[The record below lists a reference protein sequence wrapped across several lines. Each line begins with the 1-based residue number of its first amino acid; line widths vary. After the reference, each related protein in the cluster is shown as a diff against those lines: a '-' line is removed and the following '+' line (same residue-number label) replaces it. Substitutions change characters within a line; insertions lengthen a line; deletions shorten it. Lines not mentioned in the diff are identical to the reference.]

1 MNMNIANPDYLRTST
16 DLGVLSSRPQ
26 PHFLEISLSD
36 LRVIPPHTSLDP
48 EEFFADLLLSR
59 FSKYR
64 SLTQKIQTRDE
75 KLGKRRR
82 GILDDQEVRDLT
94 EVYGDIKFLWQMLKC
109 LRNEKITQKKPV
121 LTNFD
126 LVVHTYKNELD
137 VDDFCLRIVEREGS
151 WRPSSGNE
159 KNSLAQNNLIKT
171 KTLCEIR
178 EYLTV
183 FGSKRAK
190 SKKYYWEVR
199 AEGQSLFKSKEIGW
213 DPEFY
218 WVSETS
224 VPGAS
229 QFGYSRREN
238 SGADSRRN
246 DLNPKIF
253 ESNESNS
260 LKINMSGKNRISGHK
275 RNNERNISLN
285 LARFYNL
292 EELEICLLEKKMFEK
307 KLIRETIPI
316 KNSKNFGTEKV
327 KDYVFVE
334 KRDGGAKQKKILK
347 SPKKESAQTKVLL
360 PGSFE
365 EKVSEWI
372 STLEDI
378 SSDLKRE
385 LSTRLNTAS
394 LSLQFQFRLKKHNF
408 QSLQSSA
415 PDSQA
420 EFPANL
426 FSKKTCTHI
435 SEENRRQCVFCMRE
449 QSLPELKRGAS
460 KLEALGISESMVSRE
475 TQIESLFEHWFAN
488 RGLADPRKFLVQLVR
503 SEGLAPLSLEPR
515 KLRQFFK
522 LESEEIKQLVK
533 ERVPR
538 NGKSK
543 FGGGKEMVD

>member
-26 PHFLEISLSD
+26 PHFLEISLCD
-36 LRVIPPHTSLDP
+36 VRVIPPHTSLDP
-48 EEFFADLLLSR
+48 EEFFADLLLLR
-59 FSKYR
+59 FGRYR
-64 SLTQKIQTRDE
+64 FLAQKIQTRDE

-82 GILDDQEVRDLT
+82 GVLEDQEVRDLT
-94 EVYGDIKFLWQMLKC
+94 EVYADIKFLWQMLKC
-109 LRNEKITQKKPV
+109 LRNEKFAEKKPV

-126 LVVHTYKNELD
+126 LVVHTYKNELEM
-137 VDDFCLRIVEREGS
+137 DDFCLRIVEKQGV
-151 WRPSSGNE
+151 WRPSSSNE
-159 KNSLAQNNLIKT
+159 KKSLGQNNLIKT

-190 SKKYYWEVR
+190 SRKYFWEVR
-199 AEGQSLFKSKEIGW
+199 AEGQILFRSKEIGW
-213 DPEFY
+213 DPEFHR
-218 WVSETS
+218 VSETS
-224 VPGAS
+224 GSAPS
-229 QFGYSRREN
+229 QFGYSRRDH
-238 SGADSRRN
+238 SGKDSRRN
-246 DLNPKIF
+246 DLNQKIF

-275 RNNERNISLN
+275 GNSERNISLN

-316 KNSKNFGTEKV
+316 KNSKNFGKEKV

-334 KRDGGAKQKKILK
+334 KKDLGSKPKKTVKSQKKD
-347 SPKKESAQTKVLL
+347 SPETKVLL
-360 PGSFE
+360 AGSFE

-378 SSDLKRE
+378 SADLKRE
-385 LSTRLNTAS
+385 LSSRLNAGS
-394 LSLQFQFRLKKHNF
+394 LSFQFQFRLKKHNF
-408 QSLQSSA
+408 ESLQSSV
-415 PDSQA
+415 PDSQGDLVG
-420 EFPANL
+420 NL
-426 FSKKTCTHI
+426 FCKKTCTHI

-449 QSLPELKRGAS
+449 QSVPELMRGGS
-460 KLEALGISESMVSRE
+460 KLEALGIAESMVSRE
-475 TQIESLFEHWFAN
+475 AQIESLFEHWFVN

-503 SEGLAPLSLEPR
+503 SEGLAPLSLDPR

-538 NGKSK
+538 NGRFKLD
-543 FGGGKEMVD
+543 GC